1 MNLSYRGRSTGG
13 KVKNTPD
20 ALPTLFFQSQC
31 GILHHLLKNK
41 NKLPQGSF
49 LMLFFLIFL
58 ACIKENRAALPGL
71 LFLPGPLLVS

>member
-1 MNLSYRGRSTGG
+1 
-13 KVKNTPD
+13 
-20 ALPTLFFQSQC
+20 
-31 GILHHLLKNK
+31 LHHLLKNK